1 MKKHNKDLILSHLP
15 LCLVIINAVVLVIL
29 DSFKKELSKFV
40 AVCIPLLVIVQG
52 LVYIF
57 KRNVYL
63 KGDYLNKY
71 EKIIYGLVYIVVAIY
86 SVLKGLHV
94 I

>member
-1 MKKHNKDLILSHLP
+1 MKQHNKDLILSHLP

-71 EKIIYGLVYIVVAIY
+71 EKIIYGLMWMIIG
-86 SVLKGLHV
+86 VLRILKIFNV

>member
-1 MKKHNKDLILSHLP
+1 MKQHNKDLILSHLP

-40 AVCIPLLVIVQG
+40 AVCIHLLVIVQG

>member
-1 MKKHNKDLILSHLP
+1 MKQHNKDLILSHLP

>member
-1 MKKHNKDLILSHLP
+1 MKQHNKDLILSHLP
-15 LCLVIINAVVLVIL
+15 LCLVLINAVVLVIL